1 MVIIVGDKILV
12 HKEEQLLETSGL
24 IMVYSAFWGSVFCLC
39 LLLSVTEFFLPAF
52 SEGLKSSALELRI
65 YLGS

>member
-24 IMVYSAFWGSVFCLC
+24 IMVYSAF
-39 LLLSVTEFFLPAF
+39 
-52 SEGLKSSALELRI
+52 
-65 YLGS
+65 